1 MASKLIHPNLA
12 PEHTVVS
19 VVIPA
24 FNAEHTLARTLES
37 VLGQTHPAL
46 QVLVVDDG
54 STDGTAEVARAFERR
69 DRRVHMLTQHN
80 GGVARARNLGLQHA
94 QADFVAFL
102 DADDLWHPRK
112 IERQLASL
120 LANPAAGFVY
130 APYRV
135 IDDHD
140 EVVASGCFF
149 TVRGRVLFRHLLVNF
164 VGNGSS
170 MLVRRQAAIE
180 VGGFAADLRD
190 RGLEGA
196 EDYLLQLQLA
206 ARHEVE
212 VVPEYLVGYR
222 RSAASMS
229 SNVARMLAAE
239 LAVRQRVLGEVGFV
253 PECIYRWGAA
263 ARLSDGM
270 LRSLRRKQFRQAGVM
285 LKDALNMDAVGALA
299 QLMIQMRLR
308 GLDTWQRHVQAQR
321 PPQHRQF
328 MNYDPLDGPLEPVP
342 LFLAHRLQALRD
354 TEREHSQEPWH
365 EAPPR
370 GATELSVGV

>member
-1 MASKLIHPNLA
+1 MTSKLRPTNMASD
-12 PEHTVVS
+12 HTVA

-37 VLGQTHPAL
+37 VLNQTHAAL
-46 QVLVVDDG
+46 QVWVVDDG
-54 STDGTAEVARAFERR
+54 STDRTPEIIRAYELR
-69 DRRVHMLTQHN
+69 DRRVRRLGQNN
-80 GGVARARNLGLQHA
+80 GGVARARNLGLQHSSA
-94 QADFVAFL
+94 EFVAFV

-112 IERQLASL
+112 IERQLTIL
-120 LANPAAGFVY
+120 IANPAAGFVY
-130 APYRV
+130 TPYRV
-135 IDDHD
+135 IDDND

-170 MLVRRQAAIE
+170 MLVRRDAALA

-190 RGLEGA
+190 QGLEGA

-206 ARHEVE
+206 ARYQVE

-222 RSAASMS
+222 RSVTSMS
-229 SNVARMLAAE
+229 SNVSRMLAAE
-239 LAVRQRVLGEVGFV
+239 LAVRKRVLAEVAFA
-253 PECIYRWGAA
+253 PEYVYRWGAA

-270 LRSLRRKQFRQAGVM
+270 LRSIRRKQFRQAGTM
-285 LKDALNMDAVGALA
+285 LVDALHLDAVGALA

-321 PPQHRQF
+321 PALHRKF
-328 MNYDPLDGPLEPVP
+328 MSYDPLDGPLEPVP

-354 TEREHSQEPWH
+354 TEHAHQP
-365 EAPPR
+365 EARRKPQQH
-370 GATELSVGV
+370 GAGELSMGV